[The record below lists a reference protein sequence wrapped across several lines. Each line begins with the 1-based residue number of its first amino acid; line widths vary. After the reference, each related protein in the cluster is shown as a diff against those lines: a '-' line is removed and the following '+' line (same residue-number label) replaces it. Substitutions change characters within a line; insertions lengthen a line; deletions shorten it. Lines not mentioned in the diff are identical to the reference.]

1 MVFVRER
8 PQNGGKWPQNTMG
21 GSPNGRELTQKGGVG
36 SQNGGKWPQNT
47 REGVPRLVGNGP
59 KVYGGREDPKMV
71 GKCPKNMKGGIL
83 KWWWQT
89 PRRKGRRNTP
99 KYSRGKSQN
108 SRKLPQNIPGNP
120 KRAGKCPKTP
130 RWGSQNGRKKDPKIL
145 GGSQNTREGSQN
157 GGKRPKIHGGE
168 SQNSGKLS

>member
-1 MVFVRER
+1 
-8 PQNGGKWPQNTMG
+8 
-21 GSPNGRELTQKGGVG
+21 
-36 SQNGGKWPQNT
+36 
-47 REGVPRLVGNGP
+47 
-59 KVYGGREDPKMV
+59 MV

-145 GGSQNTREGSQN
+145 GG
-157 GGKRPKIHGGE
+157 PKILGRDPKMVANAPKYMGANPKIVGNSPEIYQGIPKEWE
-168 SQNSGKLS
+168 SALKY